1 MGRLLYEF
9 TLHKKLSLEL
19 EFLIEISF
27 LPSLNVQLFT
37 VPEQKQSERFT
48 ASLSLSLPT
57 NGFDF
62 ISRTSSLFLCFHT
75 PRMFNELW
83 VAGGPAAN
91 ALKPKFG
98 LFASREQSHAGIQVP
113 EIEVR
118 ISAIEKFER
127 DCRLIRK
134 IKPKLRYMYAK
145 IKHLSTA
152 VIFLEGICGILFIFG
167 SSNGAYLLII
177 HQLIASPIL
186 YDF

>member
-1 MGRLLYEF
+1 MELRLSMDVKIGRAF
-9 TLHKKLSLEL
+9 PLSSDFLE
-19 EFLIEISF
+19 
-27 LPSLNVQLFT
+27 
-37 VPEQKQSERFT
+37 
-48 ASLSLSLPT
+48 
-57 NGFDF
+57 
-62 ISRTSSLFLCFHT
+62 
-75 PRMFNELW
+75 FNELW

-91 ALKPKFG
+91 ELKPKFG

-113 EIEVR
+113 EIELASR
-118 ISAIEKFER
+118 ISR
-127 DCRLIRK
+127 
-134 IKPKLRYMYAK
+134 RYMYAK